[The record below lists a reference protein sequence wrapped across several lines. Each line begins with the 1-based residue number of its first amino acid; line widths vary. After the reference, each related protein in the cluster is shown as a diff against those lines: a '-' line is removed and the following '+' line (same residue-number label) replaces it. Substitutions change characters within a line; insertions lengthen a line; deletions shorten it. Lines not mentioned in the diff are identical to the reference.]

1 MSSLETLKNLVEIDS
16 PTGFT
21 EQACEYAAEVLRG
34 YGYQP
39 ELSNKGAVRCSM
51 GPAPRLAIAA
61 HTDTLGAMVS
71 GVNSDG
77 TLAVSTIGGLSLNM
91 AEGEY
96 VKVYT
101 LSGKVLTGT
110 FLLDNPSSHAN
121 KDLNKTRRDTSNMHI
136 RLDEEVYK
144 QADTRELGVR
154 PGDIV
159 SFDPRY
165 QELPSGYLKGRFM
178 DNKAGCFVLFEIA
191 RRLPPSDAGI
201 PVE

>member
-21 EQACEYAAEVLRG
+21 EQACEYSAEVLRG
-34 YGYQP
+34 YGYEP

-71 GVNSDG
+71 GLNSDG

-101 LSGKVLTGT
+101 MAGKVLTGT

-121 KDLNKTRRDTSNMHI
+121 KDLNKTRRDLSLIH
-136 RLDEEVYK
+136 L
-144 QADTRELGVR
+144 
-154 PGDIV
+154 
-159 SFDPRY
+159 
-165 QELPSGYLKGRFM
+165 
-178 DNKAGCFVLFEIA
+178 
-191 RRLPPSDAGI
+191 
-201 PVE
+201 